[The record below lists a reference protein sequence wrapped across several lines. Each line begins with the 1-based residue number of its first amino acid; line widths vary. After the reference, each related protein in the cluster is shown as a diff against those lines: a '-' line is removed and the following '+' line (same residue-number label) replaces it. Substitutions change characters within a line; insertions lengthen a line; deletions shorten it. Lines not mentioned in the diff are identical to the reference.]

1 MYHFSKFSFTSQKQV
16 FKNKTTNKTQNKTIY
31 TKFSVNNDLVTKQ
44 AHISIEEDTQGKD
57 RAKGNE
63 NILPGC
69 TSQLRS

>member
-1 MYHFSKFSFTSQKQV
+1 MDHFSKFSFTSQKQV
-16 FKNKTTNKTQNKTIY
+16 FKNKTTNKTQNKTTY
-31 TKFSVNNDLVTKQ
+31 TKFSDLVTKQ